1 MTADKKEPEI
11 PDESQEKKHGNRRSR
26 LGGAANSARNLA
38 GAARNTAENAGA
50 STRSVAGSATES
62 TRRAA
67 ESAKAVADAASE
79 KIKRPI
85 DIISLAEFRTEFEQF
100 IQAVSTTVIGV
111 HQDQTALSARLDR
124 LEERLARL
132 EQAASEDTT

>member
-1 MTADKKEPEI
+1 M
-11 PDESQEKKHGNRRSR
+11 
-26 LGGAANSARNLA
+26 
-38 GAARNTAENAGA
+38 
-50 STRSVAGSATES
+50 
-62 TRRAA
+62 
-67 ESAKAVADAASE
+67 ADAASE

-111 HQDQTALSARLDR
+111 HQDQTALSERLDR

>member
-1 MTADKKEPEI
+1 MTADKQEPEI
-11 PDESQEKKHGNRRSR
+11 SGESREEEPGNWKNRVGRVAST
-26 LGGAANSARNLA
+26 
-38 GAARNTAENAGA
+38 ARNTAETAGA
-50 STRSVAGSATES
+50 STRNMAGNAAES

-67 ESAKAVADAASE
+67 GSAKAVTDAASE

-100 IQAVSTTVIGV
+100 IQAVSTTVVGI
-111 HQDQTALSARLDR
+111 HQDQTALSERLDR

-132 EQAASEDTT
+132 ERAASGDKT

>member
-1 MTADKKEPEI
+1 MTADKQEPEVSG
-11 PDESQEKKHGNRRSR
+11 DSLEEEQGNWRSR
-26 LGGAANSARNLA
+26 VGRAASSARNLA
-38 GAARNTAENAGA
+38 GTARNTAGNAGA
-50 STRSVAGSATES
+50 STRNMAGNAAES

-67 ESAKAVADAASE
+67 GSAKAVTDSASE

-100 IQAVSTTVIGV
+100 IQAVSTTVIGI
-111 HQDQTALSARLDR
+111 HQDQTALSERLDR

-132 EQAASEDTT
+132 EQAASGDTT

>member
-1 MTADKKEPEI
+1 MTADKQEPEI
-11 PDESQEKKHGNRRSR
+11 SGESREEEPGHWKNRVGRVAS
-26 LGGAANSARNLA
+26 
-38 GAARNTAENAGA
+38 AARNTAETAGA
-50 STRSVAGSATES
+50 STRNMAGNAAES

-67 ESAKAVADAASE
+67 GSAKAVTDAASE

-100 IQAVSTTVIGV
+100 IQAVSTTVVGI
-111 HQDQTALSARLDR
+111 HQDQTALSERLDR

-132 EQAASEDTT
+132 ERAASGDKT

>member
-1 MTADKKEPEI
+1 MTADEQEPEI
-11 PDESQEKKHGNRRSR
+11 PDESQEEEHGNRRSR

-38 GAARNTAENAGA
+38 GAARNSAEKAGA
-50 STRSVAGSATES
+50 STRSVAGNATES

-111 HQDQTALSARLDR
+111 HQDQTALSERLDR